1 MSRCAQPIVHAP
13 HEVSVP
19 LLREGQEGLL
29 GSGPGFGRSAVA
41 WLREDPCAK
50 QLLGAE
56 WVDLRPEGT
65 DFSQT
70 EQ

>member
-1 MSRCAQPIVHAP
+1 M
-13 HEVSVP
+13 P

-41 WLREDPCAK
+41 WLREDPRAK

>member
-1 MSRCAQPIVHAP
+1 MSSCFQPTVGP
-13 HEVSVP
+13 LHEVSV
-19 LLREGQEGLL
+19 LGEEQEGLL

-56 WVDLRPEGT
+56 WVDWRPQGR

-70 EQ
+70 QQ